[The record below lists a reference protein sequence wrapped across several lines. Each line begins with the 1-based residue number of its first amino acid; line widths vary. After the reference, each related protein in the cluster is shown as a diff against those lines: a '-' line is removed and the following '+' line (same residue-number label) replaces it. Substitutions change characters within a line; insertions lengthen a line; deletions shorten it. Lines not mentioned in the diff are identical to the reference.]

1 MKSEGSL
8 PCIQEHITGQCLAPD
23 QIMTSSALPSI
34 KYETLAVHC
43 DIRNTLKTLLQNAVF
58 PNVTAAGIYI
68 YHSSL
73 SGYP

>member
-8 PCIQEHITGQCLAPD
+8 LCIQEHITGQWLAPD
-23 QIMTSSALPSI
+23 QIITSSDLN
-34 KYETLAVHC
+34 KKRKLAIRC
-43 DIRNTLKTLLQNAVF
+43 DRRNTLKTLLQNAVF
-58 PNVTAAGIYI
+58 LNVTVAGIYI